1 MVENPATEC
10 ERSAVVLSTLSN
22 GAGSMSDSQA
32 YTNASGQSEAQQ
44 ALEYFWP
51 RVMEETRNLGVNE
64 FKNQELPLAR
74 IKKIMKLDEDVKMIS
89 AEAPVLFARAAEI
102 FITELSLRAWVHT
115 EDNKRRTLQ
124 RNDIAMAI
132 TKYDQ
137 FDFLIDIVPRDEL
150 KPATKR
156 AEETVRT
163 ATMPADQVQY
173 YFQLAQQHQ
182 AALQQQQQQQPTAT
196 LTTAGQPQ
204 IQIVQASG
212 GNAQAL
218 TVQNAAPSFSM
229 PSVLQVQQVGTAE
242 QQQQAQQQQQQQI
255 QLQTQPQV
263 VQLQQPV
270 QTQQVAQQGGI
281 QIVQQVINSNGE
293 IQQIPIQLTPAQ
305 LQLIRMQMQGQS
317 TGQPIIIQTA
327 PIAQAAPQ
335 PPPQQTQTLY
345 QIQQAPGQPASVFLA
360 PAGAVA
366 GTQQATVQIQTQQ
379 EAQATEDD
387 GTDQ

>member
-1 MVENPATEC
+1 MPPVC
-10 ERSAVVLSTLSN
+10 DLIRSRFEGN
-22 GAGSMSDSQA
+22 MSDSQS

-163 ATMPADQVQY
+163 TTMPADQVQY

-182 AALQQQQQQQPTAT
+182 AALQQQQQQPTAT
-196 LTTAGQPQ
+196 LTTAAQPQ

-212 GNAQAL
+212 TNPQAL
-218 TVQNAAPSFSM
+218 TVQNATPSFSM
-229 PSVLQVQQVGTAE
+229 PSVLQVQQVGAAE

-327 PIAQAAPQ
+327 PIPQAAPQ
-335 PPPQQTQTLY
+335 PPPQQPQTLY

-366 GTQQATVQIQTQQ
+366 GTQQTVQIQTQQ